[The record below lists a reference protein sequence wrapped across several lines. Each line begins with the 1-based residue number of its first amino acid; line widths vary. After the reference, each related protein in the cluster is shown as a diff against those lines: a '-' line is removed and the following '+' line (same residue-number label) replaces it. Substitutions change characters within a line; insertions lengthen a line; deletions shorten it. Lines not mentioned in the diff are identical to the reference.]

1 MRNYI
6 EERKRVEK
14 AIITNLIKDNHKIYE
29 LQKND
34 RTNEIQSF
42 SPFLASK
49 NTNLPIHRNQRYN
62 YNHLSKKIHKVKD
75 ERFRIEKEID
85 KLLPM
90 DKDILPHILF
100 KDYDNFYIYDNK
112 ELIINGRT
120 RKNMVTYCNR
130 MKCPIPSKETLN
142 KIRKLILKWR
152 MLSEN
157 YHYRINKQDKRKLK
171 KLCKS
176 AY

>member
-14 AIITNLIKDNHKIYE
+14 AIITNLIKDNHKIYH
-29 LQKND
+29 LVRND
-34 RTNEIQSF
+34 RTKEIQSF
-42 SPFLASK
+42 SPFSVEE

-75 ERFRIEKEID
+75 GRFQIEKEID

-100 KDYDNFYIYDNK
+100 KEFDEFYIYENR
-112 ELIINGRT
+112 ELKTNGRT
-120 RKNMVTYCNR
+120 QKNLIAYCNR
-130 MKCPIPSKETLN
+130 MKCNLPNKKALN

-152 MLSEN
+152 IISEN
-157 YHYRINKQDKRKLK
+157 YHYKISKQDKRKLK
-171 KLCKS
+171 KLS
-176 AY
+176 LS